1 MIPRG
6 VCPYSTDRYGQ
17 GMSARNFSGNLFDG
31 HVLARCQC
39 HDGRIKDYLKSI
51 RMEVHMTEETH
62 IASLSSGKSDGNM
75 QDSNRLPLE
84 DAEKKTLIETI
95 QMACDVIGEAHE
107 TARWFQSPDTECY
120 LMLALDYANN
130 ALKAFQRDF
139 VTAEKKRSPTIG
151 YIKGPPIKKR
161 KSRKPPCPEYKQFDE
176 GDL

>member
-1 MIPRG
+1 
-6 VCPYSTDRYGQ
+6 
-17 GMSARNFSGNLFDG
+17 
-31 HVLARCQC
+31 
-39 HDGRIKDYLKSI
+39 
-51 RMEVHMTEETH
+51 MTGENH
-62 IASLSSGKSDGNM
+62 IASLSSGKSDGITR
-75 QDSNRLPLE
+75 DSNSYPLE
-84 DAEKKTLIETI
+84 DNEKKELMETI
-95 QMACDVIGEAHE
+95 QMGCDVIGEAHE

-161 KSRKPPCPEYKQFDE
+161 KSRKPPCPEYKQRDE